1 MSPHNVSKA
10 NALLDSV
17 VDSIQAPR
25 LKTSSALSES
35 RIDTDVAANSS
46 IDPET
51 SSATRRKNALAQA
64 LFGASESDQ
73 SLTSS
78 SLTPADEPNSGS
90 GLPAEQSPLIESS
103 ASTSARSLR
112 ETLSPSSPSVNVG
125 VPTLL
130 PSAMV
135 PPDKQRELQKEVQRR
150 TQAAMADL
158 NRMPS
163 NPKGHDA
170 SQRRRIEPGQIS
182 GPKLVSASTSV
193 DTIPVRSESAA
204 SGQLSSVHSQSPTPS
219 KFGTRFK
226 KLRGSL
232 RTKPNYPARDGS
244 VQHPADSPSGNGD
257 RSLAVTPDGP
267 PPFSATELGL
277 SRPKPVVA
285 PAPATVA
292 ATGPGL
298 KGFVSRFLRPRS
310 GDTPE
315 PDRRKQWPS
324 SSASVSASSYFAQ
337 QQSERQPEMAVSQQ
351 VTQSAPADNK
361 SFRPNTPVTPESS
374 PRQKQPPS
382 APPLPS
388 SVPDASAAGAVDD
401 SALKKFIDAANNLGL
416 DQDALTELL
425 SRSNTVGSRLT
436 AQSSKHVSTA
446 PGDRGH
452 SKSDLP
458 SSESVPVS
466 AGSSSAQWSVA
477 QSSQQPSG
485 EVIEKAPIRRPLARN
500 GTTAESVNS
509 TIVRRTLI
517 FPSEARQPTPEP
529 GASLRKSSSTRRR
542 RSTGAVSMHSNR
554 SLHDRVPTP
563 PPPKSP
569 TGRRF
574 SAEQTP
580 PMPHIPNSLLAQT
593 EAIKAPQSAPA
604 VPLEKSNSAYDSL

>member
-25 LKTSSALSES
+25 SKTSSALSET
-35 RIDTDVAANSS
+35 RIDTDVVANSS
-46 IDPET
+46 IEPET

-64 LFGASESDQ
+64 LFGASESDDQ

-125 VPTLL
+125 IPTSL
-130 PSAMV
+130 PSAMQ

-204 SGQLSSVHSQSPTPS
+204 SGQLSSVHNQSPTPS

-232 RTKPNYPARDGS
+232 RTKPNYPASDGS
-244 VQHPADSPSGNGD
+244 AQHLADLPSSNGD
-257 RSLAVTPDGP
+257 
-267 PPFSATELGL
+267 
-277 SRPKPVVA
+277 
-285 PAPATVA
+285 
-292 ATGPGL
+292 
-298 KGFVSRFLRPRS
+298 
-310 GDTPE
+310 PE

-324 SSASVSASSYFAQ
+324 SSASVSVSSYFAQ
-337 QQSERQPEMAVSQQ
+337 QQSERQPEMGVSQQ
-351 VTQSAPADNK
+351 ATQSAPADNK

-388 SVPDASAAGAVDD
+388 SVPDSSASSAVDE
-401 SALKKFIDAANNLGL
+401 SALKKFMDAANNLGL

-425 SRSNTVGSRLT
+425 SRSNTISSRLT
-436 AQSSKHVSTA
+436 AQSSKHLSTT

-452 SKSDLP
+452 SKSDLL
-458 SSESVPVS
+458 SSESAPVS
-466 AGSSSAQWSVA
+466 AGGSSAQRSVV

-485 EVIEKAPIRRPLARN
+485 EIIEKAPIRRPLARN

-574 SAEQTP
+574 SAEQSP

-593 EAIKAPQSAPA
+593 EAINAPQSAPA